1 MKIKEKET
9 RLNLHEPDDDDDDD
23 DDDNGCVEARGAYL
37 IPITDDG

>member
-9 RLNLHEPDDDDDDD
+9 RLNLHEPDDDDD